1 MRPSDVVEGR
11 ARDRLAPVAAEVAA
25 AAAARLAAA
34 RAAAPSVPAWAL
46 PSLLPAVLARSYLRR
61 LERRRYD
68 LFDPGLTP
76 ARPLRQIRLLS
87 AVVTG
92 RY

>member
-1 MRPSDVVEGR
+1 MISFSSHRHSTNST
-11 ARDRLAPVAAEVAA
+11 AAP
-25 AAAARLAAA
+25 AA

-87 AVVTG
+87 AAVTG